1 MSSGF
6 SAFSE
11 DLAGRVGQRIRDAR
25 TARGWLQSNLAK
37 AANLPVRTIGRIERG
52 EVDPRLSTLARLA
65 KALGMEP
72 KDFLP

>member
-11 DLAGRVGQRIRDAR
+11 DLAERVGRRIRDAR
-25 TARGWLQSNLAK
+25 KCRGWLQKDLAE
-37 AANLPVRTIGRIERG
+37 AARIPVRTIGRIERG

-65 KALGMEP
+65 KALGSEP